1 MSVQTFKRRRA
12 GSRGTRRAGSPVF
25 QKSACTVRACNK
37 QSCFVRIC
45 LLKSW
50 QQHIFILT
58 LLQRKKKRRWWQTQL
73 YHSRSVSGG
82 SSLLNDL
89 RGQEMSGQF
98 HNFTRMHSDDYDLL
112 LNLIGPK
119 IARKNTVFREAI
131 SVQERLAVTLRFLA
145 TGDSYT
151 SLQYLFKFSKQSIS
165 KLCPKFV
172 KQLLKY

>member
-1 MSVQTFKRRRA
+1 MSLEIAAAAYIYINLASK
-12 GSRGTRRAGSPVF
+12 
-25 QKSACTVRACNK
+25 
-37 QSCFVRIC
+37 
-45 LLKSW
+45 
-50 QQHIFILT
+50 
-58 LLQRKKKRRWWQTQL
+58 KKKRRWWQTQL

-98 HNFTRMHSDDYDLL
+98 NNFTRMHSDDYDLL

-119 IARKNTVFREAI
+119 IARKNTVFREAV

-165 KLCPKFV
+165 KIVPEVCEAIV
-172 KQLLKY
+172 EVLKHNIKVRIMILFIILFYYINCVMS

>member
-1 MSVQTFKRRRA
+1 MSLEIAAAAYIYINLASK
-12 GSRGTRRAGSPVF
+12 
-25 QKSACTVRACNK
+25 
-37 QSCFVRIC
+37 
-45 LLKSW
+45 
-50 QQHIFILT
+50 
-58 LLQRKKKRRWWQTQL
+58 KKKRRWWQTQL

-98 HNFTRMHSDDYDLL
+98 NNFTRMHSDDYDLL

-119 IARKNTVFREAI
+119 IARKNTVFREAV

-165 KLCPKFV
+165 KIVPEVCEAIV
-172 KQLLKY
+172 EVLKHNIKVRIMILFIILTA

>member
-1 MSVQTFKRRRA
+1 MSLEIAAAAYIYINLASK
-12 GSRGTRRAGSPVF
+12 
-25 QKSACTVRACNK
+25 
-37 QSCFVRIC
+37 
-45 LLKSW
+45 
-50 QQHIFILT
+50 
-58 LLQRKKKRRWWQTQL
+58 KKKRRWWQTQL

-165 KLCPKFV
+165 KIVPEVCEAIV
-172 KQLLKY
+172 EVLKHNIKVRIMILFIILFYYINCVMS

>member
-1 MSVQTFKRRRA
+1 
-12 GSRGTRRAGSPVF
+12 
-25 QKSACTVRACNK
+25 
-37 QSCFVRIC
+37 
-45 LLKSW
+45 
-50 QQHIFILT
+50 
-58 LLQRKKKRRWWQTQL
+58 
-73 YHSRSVSGG
+73 
-82 SSLLNDL
+82 
-89 RGQEMSGQF
+89 MSGQF

-165 KLCPKFV
+165 KIVPEVCEAIV
-172 KQLLKY
+172 EVLKHNIKLRIKILFIILFYYINCVMS

>member
-1 MSVQTFKRRRA
+1 MSLEIAAAAYIYINLASK
-12 GSRGTRRAGSPVF
+12 
-25 QKSACTVRACNK
+25 
-37 QSCFVRIC
+37 
-45 LLKSW
+45 
-50 QQHIFILT
+50 
-58 LLQRKKKRRWWQTQL
+58 KKKRRWWQTQL

-98 HNFTRMHSDDYDLL
+98 NNFTRMHSDDYDLL

-165 KLCPKFV
+165 KIVPEVCEAIV
-172 KQLLKY
+172 EVLKHNIKVRIMILFIILFYYINCVMS

>member
-1 MSVQTFKRRRA
+1 MSLEIAAAAYIYINLASK
-12 GSRGTRRAGSPVF
+12 
-25 QKSACTVRACNK
+25 
-37 QSCFVRIC
+37 
-45 LLKSW
+45 
-50 QQHIFILT
+50 
-58 LLQRKKKRRWWQTQL
+58 KKKRRWWQTQL

-151 SLQYLFKFSKQSIS
+151 SLQYLFKFYKQSIS
-165 KLCPKFV
+165 KIVPEVCEAIV
-172 KQLLKY
+172 EVLKHKIKLRIKILFIILFYYINSVMS

>member
-1 MSVQTFKRRRA
+1 
-12 GSRGTRRAGSPVF
+12 
-25 QKSACTVRACNK
+25 
-37 QSCFVRIC
+37 
-45 LLKSW
+45 
-50 QQHIFILT
+50 
-58 LLQRKKKRRWWQTQL
+58 L

-82 SSLLNDL
+82 SSLLKDL
-89 RGQEMSGQF
+89 RGQF
-98 HNFTRMHSDDYDLL
+98 HNFTRMHSDDYDLR

-165 KLCPKFV
+165 NIVPEICKAIVEVLKHNIKVRIMILFAIV
-172 KQLLKY
+172 LLYLLY

>member
-1 MSVQTFKRRRA
+1 MSLEIVAAAYIYINLASK
-12 GSRGTRRAGSPVF
+12 
-25 QKSACTVRACNK
+25 
-37 QSCFVRIC
+37 
-45 LLKSW
+45 
-50 QQHIFILT
+50 
-58 LLQRKKKRRWWQTQL
+58 KKKRRWWQTQL

-165 KLCPKFV
+165 KIVPEVCEAIV
-172 KQLLKY
+172 EVLKHNIKVRIMILFIILFYYINCVMS

>member
-1 MSVQTFKRRRA
+1 
-12 GSRGTRRAGSPVF
+12 
-25 QKSACTVRACNK
+25 
-37 QSCFVRIC
+37 
-45 LLKSW
+45 LKSR

-58 LLQRKKKRRWWQTQL
+58 LPQRKKKRRWWQTQL

-98 HNFTRMHSDDYDLL
+98 NNFTRMHSDDYDLL

-165 KLCPKFV
+165 KIVPEVCEAIV
-172 KQLLKY
+172 EVLKHNIKVRIMILFIILTA